1 MKFPTLRKE
10 MTEPSIM
17 SKIEEGEPNRKK
29 HVGMIENL
37 TIFGIKE
44 ELIENYLLDNKSTR

>member
-44 ELIENYLLDNKSTR
+44 ELIENYLLDSKSTR